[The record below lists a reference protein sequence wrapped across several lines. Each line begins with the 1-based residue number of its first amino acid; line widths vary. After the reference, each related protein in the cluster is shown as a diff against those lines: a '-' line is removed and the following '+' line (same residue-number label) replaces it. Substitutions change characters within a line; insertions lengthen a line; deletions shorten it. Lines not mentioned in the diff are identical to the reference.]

1 MFDKKRLDEAISTTL
16 YDLTHLEIN
25 TIIKDEMTASKAPA
39 SPRLLLHNLAG
50 KYDLKLVTL
59 GDKYAQY
66 FGSPTADGANLF
78 RGKREKEG
86 SGYDSFK
93 ELSERSKDDRMLLK
107 TLKPGGDFPKDTV
120 DADMM
125 MLQRIETISG
135 DIRRILVMDAVDPV
149 KNDPVKSAQFN
160 FDEKETIEKF
170 RTMTSRDADEYELNL
185 DLRQLL
191 VIKKATDI
199 GTEKVV
205 LQTVIGIDGD
215 VTTRIS
221 KAFAEQPVAF
231 INEMHRDAIGISV
244 EFWKSLINVVVNLGT
259 HIIDL
264 VNPKR

>member
-66 FGSPTADGANLF
+66 LGSPSVDGDNLF

-86 SGYDSFK
+86 SGYESFK
-93 ELSERSKDDRMLLK
+93 ELSVRSKDARMLLK
-107 TLKPGGDFPKDTV
+107 TLKPGGKLTKDII

-135 DIRRILVMDAVDPV
+135 DIRRILVMDKVDPV
-149 KNDPVKSAQFN
+149 KDDPVKLAEFN

-170 RTMTSRDADEYELNL
+170 RSLTSRDADKYELNL

-191 VIKKATDI
+191 VIKKANDI

-205 LQTVIGIDGD
+205 LQTVIGMDGD

-244 EFWKSLINVVVNLGT
+244 EFWKTLINVVVKLGT
-259 HIIDL
+259 HIVDL
-264 VNPKR
+264 VSTKK